1 MAGAVA
7 VVNMQQDQPNTFSK
21 AADTPAGTIMQ
32 ATQAG
37 AGGGAAAQWATEPH
51 STHSSDSKPAGA
63 ATKAL
68 SSSSPI
74 GGGACVKL
82 AAGSKTVTAGAG
94 LSAAAAAASAAF
106 VAAKLG
112 LADQLEAALVKN
124 PGMACLKDTEGR
136 ALLHFAAGYGH
147 EVREWLVCL
156 AGGCSRPQQCPAPAS
171 PLHDGGLWFRRKW
184 SRSWCPHPV
193 SPVIGLRT

>member
-7 VVNMQQDQPNTFSK
+7 VVHMQQDQTSTFSK
-21 AADTPAGTIMQ
+21 AADSPAAGTITQ
-32 ATQAG
+32 ATQ
-37 AGGGAAAQWATEPH
+37 GAAAEWATEPNN
-51 STHSSDSKPAGA
+51 THTSDSKHAGA
-63 ATKAL
+63 ASKAL
-68 SSSSPI
+68 SNSSPS

-112 LADQLEAALVKN
+112 LADQLETALVKT

-147 EVREWLVCL
+147 EVRKWFLCRWLA
-156 AGGCSRPQQCPAPAS
+156 AGLSSAPAPSSCVA
-171 PLHDGGLWFRRKW
+171 
-184 SRSWCPHPV
+184 
-193 SPVIGLRT
+193 